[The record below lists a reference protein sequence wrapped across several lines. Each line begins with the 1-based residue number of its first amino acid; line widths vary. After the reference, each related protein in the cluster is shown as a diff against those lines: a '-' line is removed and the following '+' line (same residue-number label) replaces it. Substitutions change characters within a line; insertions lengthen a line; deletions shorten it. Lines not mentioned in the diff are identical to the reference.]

1 MSSNFYDKECKHPI
15 ECFYDPCYR
24 TGDFYKICYLNRN
37 TFQSEKFDS
46 EDTLF
51 AVVNRSEGKPIYF
64 VDSLGNE
71 LKLRPIKIEKYLTT
85 GNYVFYFEDIG
96 KDDVI
101 ILTYDENASLYTI
114 SEDTKDYGMYL
125 SSYSFVPNYKEKD
138 NVINPNSYKD
148 AEPWSEEE
156 KEIVHIRSTI
166 DPYYKIE
173 EYGK

>member
-24 TGDFYKICYLNRN
+24 TGDYYRISYLNRN

-64 VDSLGNE
+64 VDSLGKE
-71 LKLRPIKIEKYLTT
+71 LKLRPIKIEKYLAT
-85 GNYVFYFEDIG
+85 GNYVFYFEDMG
-96 KDDVI
+96 KENYFT
-101 ILTYDENASLYTI
+101 LTYDENASLIISDYT
-114 SEDTKDYGMYL
+114 EDYGMYL

-138 NVINPNSYKD
+138 NVIHPHHYNNE
-148 AEPWSEEE
+148 EPWSEEE
-156 KEIVHIRSTI
+156 KEIVRIRSTK

>member
-15 ECFYDPCYR
+15 KCFYDPCYR
-24 TGDFYKICYLNRN
+24 TGDFYKICYLNRDMP
-37 TFQSEKFDS
+37 DS
-46 EDTLF
+46 ECFDPGETLLS
-51 AVVNRSEGKPIYF
+51 VVSRSEGKLIYF
-64 VDSLGNE
+64 VDSLNNE
-71 LKLRPIKIEKYLTT
+71 LKLIPVKIEKYLATNSLLIHFREAY
-85 GNYVFYFEDIG
+85 GEEDLI
-96 KDDVI
+96 
-101 ILTYDENASLYTI
+101 YDANS
-114 SEDTKDYGMYL
+114 YL
-125 SSYSFVPNYKEKD
+125 VYSDINRLGCNLVSYSFVPNYKEKD